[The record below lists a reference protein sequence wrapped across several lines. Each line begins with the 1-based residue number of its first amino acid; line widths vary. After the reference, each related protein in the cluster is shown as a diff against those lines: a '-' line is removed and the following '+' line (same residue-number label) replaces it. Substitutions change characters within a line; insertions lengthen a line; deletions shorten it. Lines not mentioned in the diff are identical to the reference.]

1 MGEQLS
7 EKSRSLWNRIQ
18 SEIVS
23 GGIKRVQTYIQSAFK
38 QKFSQTI
45 EALNSFKDV
54 DESEI

>member
-18 SEIVS
+18 SEILS
-23 GGIKRVQTYIQSAFK
+23 GGTKRVQTYIQSAFQ
-38 QKFSQTI
+38 QKLTQTI

-54 DESEI
+54 KESEV